1 MRIVKNA
8 LLLVAAG
15 LLVAGPGPAA
25 AQDKP
30 RPAAARQKAKP
41 APASRQASV
50 PKAPAVAAGA
60 AGAAAAAGAAG
71 AAGGERFDDWRL
83 GCERPANAPK
93 ATCFIEQRLS
103 HKDSPERLALA
114 MAIGYFA
121 PESKPAM
128 IIKLP
133 PVAIQD
139 AGVIMQVDQ
148 RPIREVGIRTC
159 GPDNCSVMAAVDDD
173 LLAEMR
179 GGKEVV
185 IAYSRKETDEIIR
198 VPVSL
203 RGLTRGLAELRKR

>member
-1 MRIVKNA
+1 MRIAKTA
-8 LLLVAAG
+8 LLLIAAG
-15 LLVAGPGPAA
+15 LLAAGPGPAA

-30 RPAAARQKAKP
+30 KPAAVRQKGKP
-41 APASRQASV
+41 APAPRKAVV
-50 PKAPAVAAGA
+50 PKAPAAA
-60 AGAAAAAGAAG
+60 AGAAAAATAGAAG

-93 ATCFIEQRLS
+93 ATCFVEQRLS

-133 PVAIQD
+133 PIAIQD